1 MAQRVLV
8 VEDNADWRAIM
19 ALILARL
26 GCTVLQATDGSDAIE
41 KAVSEH
47 PQLIIMDYRMPK
59 MNGLEATTALK
70 GNPVTKDIPVVICT
84 AVGPEAYKNTALL
97 TYAAEIVQKPV
108 KLQVFQAL
116 VQKYLG
122 SSANA
127 ASTKEEDKNHG

>member
-8 VEDNADWRAIM
+8 VEDNDDWRSIM
-19 ALILARL
+19 ALIFARL
-26 GCTVLQATDGSDAIE
+26 GYTMLQAVDGSDAVE

-70 GNPVTKDIPVVICT
+70 ENPVTKDIPVIICT
-84 AVGPEAYKNTALL
+84 AVGAEVYKNTELVN
-97 TYAAEIVQKPV
+97 YAAEILQKPV

-116 VQKYLG
+116 AQKYLP
-122 SSANA
+122 S
-127 ASTKEEDKNHG
+127 